1 MPVAVDDA
9 RKVGVELEDLPL
21 ERRVQR
27 PVGRRP
33 SPVGGQARVSEE
45 QEERVVTN

>member
-1 MPVAVDDA
+1 MAVDDP
-9 RKVGVELEDLPL
+9 REVGVELEDLPL

-33 SPVGGQARVSEE
+33 SPVGRQARVSEE
-45 QEERVVTN
+45 EEAVQWGG